1 MKQRPVQGMGK
12 GIIKIVQTS
21 FLMPYKRMFEER
33 VDCRLG
39 LAMWCGCLGLL
50 ASAVIADT

>member
-1 MKQRPVQGMGK
+1 MGK